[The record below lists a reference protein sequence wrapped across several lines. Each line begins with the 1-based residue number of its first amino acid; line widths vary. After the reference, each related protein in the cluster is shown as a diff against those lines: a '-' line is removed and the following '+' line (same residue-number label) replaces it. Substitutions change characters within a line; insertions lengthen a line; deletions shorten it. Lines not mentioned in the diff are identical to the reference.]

1 MKAIERSNIYG
12 LLSRVYSSEP
22 NKDFLESIKGS
33 RFLEVLGCDFRSAP
47 LDELVDEL
55 SVEYTRLFIGP
66 GSHIYPYESAYR
78 KDKESADKEVK
89 DFIESR
95 GLRYRADFTEDPD
108 HISVELEFMERIVQ
122 EEARASE
129 KGDLKKASDFIE
141 LGKNFLNEHLIK
153 WVPEFSGMVIESASL
168 SFYREMA
175 KLTKEFIS
183 NEATTYGTK

>member
-1 MKAIERSNIYG
+1 MKPIERSNVYG

-22 NKDFLESIKGS
+22 NKDFLEGIRGS
-33 RFLEVLGCDFRSAP
+33 GFLEVLGHDFKSAS

-95 GLRYRADFTEDPD
+95 GLRYRADFTESHD

-122 EEARASE
+122 EEARVQE

-153 WVPEFSGMVIESASL
+153 WVPGFSDMVIESASL

-175 KLTKEFIS
+175 KLTKEFILLEGVS
-183 NEATTYGTK
+183 KNE

>member
-1 MKAIERSNIYG
+1 MKPVERSNVYG

-22 NKDFLESIKGS
+22 SKDFLESIRGS
-33 RFLEVLGCDFRSAP
+33 SFTEVLGQDFKNAS

-78 KDKESADKEVK
+78 KDKESVSREVK

-95 GLRYRADFTEDPD
+95 GLKYRSDFTESHD
-108 HISVELEFMERIVQ
+108 HISVELEFMERIAQ
-122 EEARASE
+122 EEATASE
-129 KGDLKKASDFIE
+129 KGDLKKASGFVE
-141 LGKNFLNEHLIK
+141 LGRQFANEHLIK
-153 WVPEFSGMVIESASL
+153 WVPGFSDRVIENASL

-175 KLTKEFIS
+175 KLTKEFILLEGANK
-183 NEATTYGTK
+183 NE